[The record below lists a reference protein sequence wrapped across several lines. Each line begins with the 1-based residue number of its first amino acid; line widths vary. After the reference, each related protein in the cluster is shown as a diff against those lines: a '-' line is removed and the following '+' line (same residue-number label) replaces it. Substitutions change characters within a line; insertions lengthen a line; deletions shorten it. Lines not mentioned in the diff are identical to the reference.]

1 MEGISI
7 NVDDRAW
14 AAAISSLAA
23 RIGDLS
29 PLNADIGELLLES
42 TRNTRNRF
50 ATGVGP
56 DGVPWVP
63 LKDGSGCTPLTLT
76 GTMSD
81 QIFPSNGADFV
92 EISATA
98 KQARWHQF
106 GTDPYVILPRD
117 GGTLRFGGPN
127 GVVFAKRVSHPG
139 LPARPF
145 IGLSTEDDAAILN
158 LVNVY
163 LDL

>member
-1 MEGISI
+1 MNEISI

-14 AAAISSLAA
+14 AAAIKSLTA
-23 RIGDLS
+23 RVTDLS
-29 PLNADIGELLLES
+29 PLNADIGELLRES
-42 TRNTRNRF
+42 TRQRF
-50 ATGVGP
+50 VAGVGP
-56 DGVPWVP
+56 DGVPWAP
-63 LKDGSGCTPLTLT
+63 LADGSGRTPLTLT
-76 GTMSD
+76 GTMQD
-81 QIFPSNGADFV
+81 QIFPSSGADFV

-106 GTDPYVILPRD
+106 GTDPFVILPRG

-145 IGLSTEDDAAILN
+145 IGLSADDDAKILD
-158 LVNVY
+158 LINVY
-163 LDL
+163 LEL